1 MSRDVILSAVFHIII
16 VGIVLLSS
24 PFKLNGNVPF
34 DEIIRVQLTA
44 PSEMKPTEPVAL
56 EPVSVPEP
64 VMDEP
69 EDIPISDP
77 KTIKEAKVTPKEK
90 PKPKK
95 TETKPKDQNQ
105 IANTQKSGN
114 GKEGESKEIE
124 TGGGSPF
131 AGATIDNASF
141 NYPYW
146 FTQAFN
152 KIASHFRNTF
162 LYDGTLVCVVY
173 FQVIKSGRVIEIRV
187 EKSSGFSE
195 FDAVCIRAVES
206 SKPFPPLP
214 DDFRD
219 EIIGITLPFKSN

>member
-1 MSRDVILSAVFHIII
+1 MSRDVIFSSILHLIL
-16 VGIVLLSS
+16 VGIVLVAS
-24 PFKLNGNVPF
+24 PFKINGNVPF

-44 PSEMKPTEPVAL
+44 PNEMKAAEPVAM

-64 VMDEP
+64 VFNEP
-69 EDIPISDP
+69 EDIAISDP
-77 KTIKEAKVTPKEK
+77 ETIKEAKITPKET

-95 TETKPKDQNQ
+95 TQDKPKTQKPSNATNKSTGETK
-105 IANTQKSGN
+105 T
-114 GKEGESKEIE
+114 ESKEVE

-131 AGATIDNASF
+131 AGATIDNATF

-152 KIASHFRNTF
+152 KIASNYNNTF

-173 FQVIKSGRVIEIRV
+173 FQVIKSGRIIEMRI
-187 EKSSGFSE
+187 EKSSGFPE
-195 FDAVCIRAVES
+195 FDDMCLRAIES

-214 DDFRD
+214 NDFRD
-219 EIIGITLPFKSN
+219 EIIGITLPFKN

>member
-1 MSRDVILSAVFHIII
+1 MSRDVIFSTVLHIIL
-16 VGIVLLSS
+16 VGIVLVAS
-24 PFKLNGNVPF
+24 PFKINGNVPF

-44 PSEMKPTEPVAL
+44 PNEMKPAEPVAL
-56 EPVSVPEP
+56 EPVSVPKP
-64 VMDEP
+64 VFDEP

-77 KTIKEAKVTPKEK
+77 ETIKEAKITPKEK

-95 TETKPKDQNQ
+95 TQDKPK
-105 IANTQKSGN
+105 TQKQTNTANQTSGN
-114 GKEGESKEIE
+114 EERESKEIE
-124 TGGGSPF
+124 TGGSSPF
-131 AGATIDNASF
+131 TGATIDNATF

-152 KIASHFRNTF
+152 KIASNFRNTF

-173 FQVIKSGRVIEIRV
+173 FQVIKSGRIIEIRI

-195 FDAVCIRAVES
+195 FDGICLRAIES

-214 DDFRD
+214 NDFRD
-219 EIIGITLPFKSN
+219 EIIGITLPFKN

>member
-1 MSRDVILSAVFHIII
+1 MSRDIIFSAVLHIML
-16 VGIVLLSS
+16 VGIVLLAS
-24 PFKLNGNVPF
+24 PFQTISDTRF

-44 PSEMKPTEPVAL
+44 PTEMKPAEPVAL
-56 EPVSVPEP
+56 EPVAVPEP
-64 VMDEP
+64 VFEDEP

-77 KTIKEAKVTPKEK
+77 ETMKEAKITPKEK
-90 PKPKK
+90 PKPKPQAK
-95 TETKPKDQNQ
+95 PKEQKQTSETKQ
-105 IANTQKSGN
+105 SGN
-114 GKEGESKEIE
+114 GKEGDSKEVK

-152 KIASHFRNTF
+152 KIASNYRNTF

-173 FQVIKSGRVIEIRV
+173 FQVIKSGRVIELRV

-195 FDAVCIRAVES
+195 FDEMCLRAVES

-214 DDFRD
+214 NDFRD

>member
-1 MSRDVILSAVFHIII
+1 MSRDIIFSAVLHIML
-16 VGIVLLSS
+16 VGIVMLAA
-24 PFKLNGNVPF
+24 PFKIKGDMPF

-44 PSEMKPTEPVAL
+44 PTELKPAEPVAL

-64 VMDEP
+64 VFDEP

-77 KTIKEAKVTPKEK
+77 ETMKEAKITPKEK
-90 PKPKK
+90 PKPKPK
-95 TETKPKDQNQ
+95 VKPKEQTQTAKTNQ
-105 IANTQKSGN
+105 TGN
-114 GKEGESKEIE
+114 GKDGESKEVE

-152 KIASHFRNTF
+152 KIASNFRNTF
-162 LYDGTLVCVVY
+162 LYDGTLVCTIY
-173 FQVIKSGRVIEIRV
+173 FQVIKSGRIIEIRV

-195 FDAVCIRAVES
+195 FDEVCIRAVES
-206 SKPFPPLP
+206 SIPFPPLP
-214 DDFRD
+214 KDFRD

>member
-1 MSRDVILSAVFHIII
+1 MSRDIIFSAVLHIIF
-16 VGIVLLSS
+16 VGIVLVSS
-24 PFKLNGNVPF
+24 PFKLKGNVPF

-44 PSEMKPTEPVAL
+44 PSEIKPSEPVAL
-56 EPVSVPEP
+56 EPVSIPEP
-64 VMDEP
+64 VFDEP
-69 EDIPISDP
+69 VDIPISDP
-77 KTIKEAKVTPKEK
+77 KTMKEAKLTPKEK

-95 TETKPKDQNQ
+95 TESKPKTQKQTGNS
-105 IANTQKSGN
+105 QKSGN
-114 GKEGESKEIE
+114 TNNGDSKEIK

-141 NYPYW
+141 DYPYW

-152 KIASHFRNTF
+152 KIASNFRNTF

-173 FQVIKSGRVIEIRV
+173 FQVIKSGRVLELRV
-187 EKSSGFSE
+187 ENSSGFSE